1 MKRIG
6 LILIGAAIL
15 FAYSSLYVVYEGQRG
30 IIVRF
35 AAVLK
40 DGNDV
45 TQVNKP
51 GLHLKIPMIDTVRIL
66 DARIQTLDGEPDR
79 FVTSEKKDLI
89 VDSYVK
95 WRIKDFAKYYLRTGG
110 GNKASAENILKQKIS
125 DGLRSS
131 FGTRTISEIVS
142 GERSELM
149 DEALKEASLK
159 AQDIGVELVDMRVKQ
174 IELPQAVRSSIYQ
187 RMRAERLSVAKE
199 HRSKGKEQSEII
211 RADIDAKVAIMLANA
226 DSQARITRGE
236 GDAEAADIY
245 SKTYSK
251 DPEFYSFLRSMDAY
265 KKSFNSTSDI
275 MVVKPDNDFFK
286 YMKNPN
292 AKK

>member
-15 FAYSSLYVVYEGQRG
+15 LVYSSLYVVYEGQRG

-35 AAVLK
+35 SAVLK
-40 DGNDV
+40 DGNDQ
-45 TQVNKP
+45 TQVNAP
-51 GLHLKIPMIDTVRIL
+51 GLHFKVPLIDKVRIL

-95 WRIKDFAKYYLRTGG
+95 WRITDFSTYYLRTGG
-110 GNKASAENILKQKIS
+110 GNKFNAENILKQKIS

-149 DEALKEASLK
+149 SEALNDASEK

-187 RMRAERLSVAKE
+187 RMRAERLAVAKE

-211 RADIDAKVAIMLANA
+211 KADIDSKVAIMLANA
-226 DSQARITRGE
+226 DSEARIIRGE
-236 GDAEAADIY
+236 GDAQAAEIY
-245 SKTYSK
+245 AESYGQ

-265 KKSFNSTSDI
+265 KKSFNNPSDI
-275 MVVKPDNDFFK
+275 MVVQPDNEFFK

-292 AKK
+292 SGK

>member
-1 MKRIG
+1 MKRFG
-6 LILIGAAIL
+6 LILIGAIAL
-15 FAYSSLYVVYEGQRG
+15 FVYSSLYVVYEGQRG

-35 AAVLK
+35 SAVLK
-40 DGNDV
+40 NANDL
-45 TQVNKP
+45 TQVNEP
-51 GLHLKIPMIDTVRIL
+51 GLHLKIPLIDKVRIL

-95 WRIKDFAKYYLRTGG
+95 WRIRDFAKYYLRTSG
-110 GNKASAENILKQKIS
+110 GNKFNAENILKQKIS

-131 FGTRTISEIVS
+131 FGTRTISQIVS

-149 DEALKEASLK
+149 DEALKEASVK

-187 RMRAERLSVAKE
+187 RMRAERLAVAKE

-211 RADIDAKVAIMLANA
+211 KADIDAKVAIMLANA

-236 GDAEAADIY
+236 GDAQAADIY
-245 SKTYSK
+245 STTYNK

-265 KKSFNSTSDI
+265 KKSFNNPSDI

-292 AKK
+292 AK

>member
-1 MKRIG
+1 MKRLV

-15 FAYSSLYVVYEGQRG
+15 CAYSSLYVVYEGQRG

-45 TQVNKP
+45 TKVNSP
-51 GLHLKIPMIDTVRIL
+51 GLHLKVPLIDTVRIL

-149 DEALKEASLK
+149 DEALNDAAIK

-211 RADIDAKVAIMLANA
+211 RADIDSKVAIMLANA

-251 DPEFYSFLRSMDAY
+251 DRRLLHRLHH
-265 KKSFNSTSDI
+265 
-275 MVVKPDNDFFK
+275 V
-286 YMKNPN
+286 
-292 AKK
+292 

>member
-1 MKRIG
+1 MVRIIV
-6 LILIGAAIL
+6 ILLTAAVL
-15 FAYSSLYVVYEGQRG
+15 FAYSSLYVIYEGQRG

-35 AAVLK
+35 SAVLK
-40 DGNDV
+40 DANDQTMV
-45 TQVNKP
+45 VKP
-51 GLHLKIPMIDTVRIL
+51 GLHMKLPLVDSVRVL

-95 WRIKDFAKYYLRTGG
+95 WRIKDFATYYLRTGG
-110 GNKASAENILKQKIS
+110 GNKFNAENILKQKIS

-131 FGTRTISEIVS
+131 FGTRTISQIVS

-149 DEALKEASLK
+149 DEALKEAAEK
-159 AQDIGVELVDMRVKQ
+159 ATDIGVELVDMRVKQ

-187 RMRAERLSVAKE
+187 RMRAERLAVAKE

-245 SKTYSK
+245 ASSYGK
-251 DPEFYSFLRSMDAY
+251 DPEFFSFLRSMDAY
-265 KKSFNSTSDI
+265 KKSFGNSSDV

-292 AKK
+292 AK

>member
-1 MKRIG
+1 MKRFGLIAIG
-6 LILIGAAIL
+6 LIGL
-15 FAYSSLYVVYEGQRG
+15 FLYSSLYVVYEGQRA
-30 IIVRF
+30 IKVRF

-40 DGNDV
+40 DSAGTTAV
-45 TQVNKP
+45 FEP
-51 GLHLKIPMIDTVRIL
+51 GLHFKVPLIDKVRIL

-95 WRIKDFAKYYLRTGG
+95 WRIKDFSTYYLRTGG
-110 GNKASAENILKQKIS
+110 GNKFQAENLLKQKIS

-149 DEALKEASLK
+149 NEALLEASSK
-159 AQDIGVELVDMRVKQ
+159 ATDIGIELVDMRVKQ

-187 RMRAERLSVAKE
+187 RMRAEREAVAKE
-199 HRSKGKEQSEII
+199 HRSKGKEQSEKL
-211 RADIDAKVAIMLANA
+211 RADIDAKVAIMLATA

-236 GDAEAADIY
+236 GDAQAARIY
-245 SKTYSK
+245 ADAYGK
-251 DPEFYSFLRSMDAY
+251 DPEFFSFIRSMDAY
-265 KKSFNSTSDI
+265 KRSFNNNNDI

-286 YMKNPN
+286 YMKNPQSE
-292 AKK
+292 K

>member
-1 MKRIG
+1 MVRIII
-6 LILIGAAIL
+6 ILLSAAVI
-15 FAYSSLYVVYEGQRG
+15 FAYSSLYVIYEGQRG

-35 AAVLK
+35 SAVLK
-40 DGNDV
+40 DANDQTEV
-45 TQVNKP
+45 VKP
-51 GLHLKIPMIDTVRIL
+51 GLHMKLPLFDSVRVL
-66 DARIQTLDGEPDR
+66 DARIQTLDGDPDR

-95 WRIKDFAKYYLRTGG
+95 WRIKDFATYYLRTGG
-110 GNKASAENILKQKIS
+110 GNKFNAENILKQKIS

-131 FGTRTISEIVS
+131 FGTRTISQIVS

-149 DEALKEASLK
+149 DEALKEAAVK

-187 RMRAERLSVAKE
+187 RMRAERLAVAKE

-211 RADIDAKVAIMLANA
+211 RADIDAKVAIMIANA

-245 SKTYSK
+245 AKSYGK
-251 DPEFYSFLRSMDAY
+251 DPEFFSFLRSMDAY
-265 KKSFNSTSDI
+265 KKSFGNSSDV

-292 AKK
+292 AK

>member
-1 MKRIG
+1 MKRFG
-6 LILIGAAIL
+6 LIVITALAFTAYLSL
-15 FAYSSLYVVYEGQRG
+15 FVIYEGQRG
-30 IIVRF
+30 IKIRF

-40 DGNDV
+40 DSSGATEV
-45 TQVNKP
+45 FSP
-51 GLHLKIPMIDTVRIL
+51 GLHFKVPFIDKVRVL

-95 WRIKDFAKYYLRTGG
+95 WRIKDFSAYYLATGG
-110 GNKASAENILKQKIS
+110 GNKFSAENLLKQKVS

-159 AQDIGVELVDMRVKQ
+159 AKDLGIELIDMRVKQ

-187 RMRAERLSVAKE
+187 RMRAERLAVAKE

-211 RADIDAKVAIMLANA
+211 RADIDAKVAIMLSDA
-226 DSQARITRGE
+226 DSKARVTRGE
-236 GDAEAADIY
+236 GDAQAAKIY
-245 SKTYSK
+245 ADTYGK
-251 DPEFYSFLRSMDAY
+251 DPEFFNFLRSMDSY
-265 KKSFNSTSDI
+265 KKSFNSKQDI
-275 MVVKPDNDFFK
+275 LVVKPDSEFFK
-286 YMKNPN
+286 YLNNPN
-292 AKK
+292 SK

>member
-6 LILIGAAIL
+6 LIIIGAAIL
-15 FAYSSLYVVYEGQRG
+15 LGYSSLYVVDEGQRG

-35 AAVLK
+35 SAVLK
-40 DGNDV
+40 DANDL
-45 TQVNKP
+45 TQVNAP
-51 GLHLKIPMIDTVRIL
+51 GLHYKIPLIDKVRIL

-95 WRIKDFAKYYLRTGG
+95 WRITDFSKYYLRTGG
-110 GNKASAENILKQKIS
+110 GNKFNAENILKQKIS

-149 DEALKEASLK
+149 SEALNDASEK

-187 RMRAERLSVAKE
+187 RMRAERLAVAKE

-211 RADIDAKVAIMLANA
+211 RADIDSKVAIMLANA
-226 DSQARITRGE
+226 DSQARITRGD
-236 GDAEAADIY
+236 GDAQAADIY
-245 SKTYSK
+245 SESYGK

-265 KKSFNSTSDI
+265 KKSFNNPSDI
-275 MVVKPDNDFFK
+275 MVIQPDNEFFK
-286 YMKNPN
+286 YMKNPSGG
-292 AKK
+292 K

>member
-1 MKRIG
+1 MVRIIV
-6 LILIGAAIL
+6 ILLTAAVL
-15 FAYSSLYVVYEGQRG
+15 FAYSSLYVIYEGQRG

-35 AAVLK
+35 SAVLK
-40 DGNDV
+40 DANDQTMV
-45 TQVNKP
+45 VKP
-51 GLHLKIPMIDTVRIL
+51 GLHMKLPLVDSVRVL

-95 WRIKDFAKYYLRTGG
+95 WRIKDFATYYLRTGG
-110 GNKASAENILKQKIS
+110 GNKFNAENILKQKIS

-131 FGTRTISEIVS
+131 FGTRTISQIVS

-149 DEALKEASLK
+149 DEALKEAAEK
-159 AQDIGVELVDMRVKQ
+159 ATDIGVELVDMRVKQ

-187 RMRAERLSVAKE
+187 RMRAERLAVAKE

-245 SKTYSK
+245 ANAYGK
-251 DPEFYSFLRSMDAY
+251 DPEFFSFLRSMDAY
-265 KKSFNSTSDI
+265 KKSFGNSSDV

-292 AKK
+292 AK

>member
-1 MKRIG
+1 MVRIIV
-6 LILIGAAIL
+6 ILLTAAVL
-15 FAYSSLYVVYEGQRG
+15 FAYSSLYVIYEGQRG

-35 AAVLK
+35 SAVLK
-40 DGNDV
+40 DANDQTMV
-45 TQVNKP
+45 VKP
-51 GLHLKIPMIDTVRIL
+51 GLHMKLPLVDSVRVL

-95 WRIKDFAKYYLRTGG
+95 WRIKDFATYYLRTGG
-110 GNKASAENILKQKIS
+110 GNKFNAENILKQKIS

-131 FGTRTISEIVS
+131 FGTRTISQIVS

-149 DEALKEASLK
+149 DEALKEAAEK
-159 AQDIGVELVDMRVKQ
+159 ATDIGVELVDMRVKQ

-187 RMRAERLSVAKE
+187 RMRAERLAVAKE

-245 SKTYSK
+245 ANSYGK
-251 DPEFYSFLRSMDAY
+251 DPEFFSFLRSMDAY
-265 KKSFNSTSDI
+265 KKSFGNSSDV

-292 AKK
+292 AK

>member
-45 TQVNKP
+45 TQVNNP

-110 GNKASAENILKQKIS
+110 GNKFNAENILKQKIS

-149 DEALKEASLK
+149 DEALKEASEK
-159 AQDIGVELVDMRVKQ
+159 AKDIGVELVDMRVKQ

-211 RADIDAKVAIMLANA
+211 RADIDSKVAIMLANA

-245 SKTYSK
+245 SKSYNL

-265 KKSFNSTSDI
+265 KKSFSNSSDI

>member
-1 MKRIG
+1 MVRII
-6 LILIGAAIL
+6 LILLSAAII
-15 FAYSSLYVVYEGQRG
+15 FAYSSLYVIYEGERG

-35 AAVLK
+35 SAVLK
-40 DGNDV
+40 DANDQTEV
-45 TQVNKP
+45 VKP
-51 GLHLKIPMIDTVRIL
+51 GLHVKVPFIDSVRVL

-79 FVTSEKKDLI
+79 FVMSEKKDLI

-95 WRIKDFAKYYLRTGG
+95 WRIKDFATYYLRTGG
-110 GNKASAENILKQKIS
+110 GNKFNAENILKQKIS

-131 FGTRTISEIVS
+131 FGTRTISQIVS

-149 DEALKEASLK
+149 DEALRDAAAK
-159 AQDIGVELVDMRVKQ
+159 ATDIGVELVDMRVKQ

-187 RMRAERLSVAKE
+187 RMRAERKAVAKE

-226 DSQARITRGE
+226 DSSARITRGE

-245 SKTYSK
+245 AKAYGK
-251 DPEFYSFLRSMDAY
+251 DPEFFSFLRSMDAY
-265 KKSFNSTSDI
+265 KKSFGNSSDI

-292 AKK
+292 AK

>member
-1 MKRIG
+1 MVRIIV
-6 LILIGAAIL
+6 ILLTAAVL
-15 FAYSSLYVVYEGQRG
+15 FAYSSLYVIYEGQRG

-35 AAVLK
+35 SAVLK
-40 DGNDV
+40 DANDQTMV
-45 TQVNKP
+45 VKP
-51 GLHLKIPMIDTVRIL
+51 GLHMKLPLVDSVRVL

-95 WRIKDFAKYYLRTGG
+95 WRIKDFATYYLRTGG
-110 GNKASAENILKQKIS
+110 GNKFNAENILKQKIS

-131 FGTRTISEIVS
+131 FGTRTISQIVS

-149 DEALKEASLK
+149 DEALKEAAEK
-159 AQDIGVELVDMRVKQ
+159 ATDIGVELVDMRVKQ

-187 RMRAERLSVAKE
+187 RMRAERLAVAKE

-226 DSQARITRGE
+226 DSAARITRGE

-245 SKTYSK
+245 ANAYGK
-251 DPEFYSFLRSMDAY
+251 DPEFFSFLRSMDAY
-265 KKSFNSTSDI
+265 KKSFGNSSDV

-292 AKK
+292 AK

>member
-1 MKRIG
+1 MKRLG

-45 TQVNKP
+45 TQVNSP
-51 GLHLKIPMIDTVRIL
+51 GLHFKVPLIDTVRIL

-110 GNKASAENILKQKIS
+110 GNKSSAENILKQKIS

-149 DEALKEASLK
+149 DEALNDAAVK

-211 RADIDAKVAIMLANA
+211 RADIDSKVAIMLANA

-265 KKSFNSTSDI
+265 KKSFSSTSDI
-275 MVVKPDNDFFK
+275 MVVKPDNEFFK

-292 AKK
+292 GTK

>member
-1 MKRIG
+1 MVRIII
-6 LILIGAAIL
+6 ILLSAAVI
-15 FAYSSLYVVYEGQRG
+15 FAYSSLYVIYEGQRG

-35 AAVLK
+35 SAVLK
-40 DGNDV
+40 DANDQTEV
-45 TQVNKP
+45 VKP
-51 GLHLKIPMIDTVRIL
+51 GLHMKLPLFDSVRVL
-66 DARIQTLDGEPDR
+66 DARIQTLDGDPDR

-95 WRIKDFAKYYLRTGG
+95 WRIKDFATYYLRTSG
-110 GNKASAENILKQKIS
+110 GNKFNAENILKQKIS

-131 FGTRTISEIVS
+131 FGTRTISQIVS

-149 DEALKEASLK
+149 DEALKEAAVK
-159 AQDIGVELVDMRVKQ
+159 AEDIGVELVDMRVKQ

-187 RMRAERLSVAKE
+187 RMRAERLAVAKE

-236 GDAEAADIY
+236 GDAEAAGIY
-245 SKTYSK
+245 ANSYGK
-251 DPEFYSFLRSMDAY
+251 DPEFFSFLRSMDAY
-265 KKSFNSTSDI
+265 KKSFGNSSDV

-292 AKK
+292 AK

>member
-6 LILIGAAIL
+6 LIIIGAAIL
-15 FAYSSLYVVYEGQRG
+15 LGYSSLYVVDEGQRG

-35 AAVLK
+35 SAVLK
-40 DGNDV
+40 DANDV
-45 TQVNKP
+45 TQVNAP
-51 GLHLKIPMIDTVRIL
+51 GLHYKIPMIDKVRIL

-95 WRIKDFAKYYLRTGG
+95 WRITDFSKYYLRTGG
-110 GNKASAENILKQKIS
+110 GNKFSAENILKQKIS

-149 DEALKEASLK
+149 SEALNDASEK

-187 RMRAERLSVAKE
+187 RMRAERKAVAKE

-211 RADIDAKVAIMLANA
+211 RADIDSKVAIMLASA
-226 DSQARITRGE
+226 DSEARITRGD
-236 GDAEAADIY
+236 GDAQAANIY
-245 SKTYSK
+245 SKSYGK

-265 KKSFNSTSDI
+265 KKSFNNPSDI
-275 MVVKPDNDFFK
+275 MVIQPDNEFFK

-292 AKK
+292 GGK

>member
-6 LILIGAAIL
+6 LIIIGAAIL
-15 FAYSSLYVVYEGQRG
+15 LGYSSLYVVDEGQRG

-35 AAVLK
+35 SAVLK
-40 DGNDV
+40 DANDL
-45 TQVNKP
+45 TQVNAP
-51 GLHLKIPMIDTVRIL
+51 GLHYKIPMIDKVRIL

-95 WRIKDFAKYYLRTGG
+95 WRITDFSKYYLRTGG
-110 GNKASAENILKQKIS
+110 GNKFNAENILKQKIS

-149 DEALKEASLK
+149 SEALNDASEK

-187 RMRAERLSVAKE
+187 RMRAERLAVAKE

-211 RADIDAKVAIMLANA
+211 RADIDSKVAIMLANA
-226 DSQARITRGE
+226 DSQARITRGD
-236 GDAEAADIY
+236 GDAQAADIY
-245 SKTYSK
+245 SESYGK

-265 KKSFNSTSDI
+265 KKSFNNPSDI
-275 MVVKPDNDFFK
+275 MVIQPDNEFFK
-286 YMKNPN
+286 YMKNPSGG
-292 AKK
+292 K

>member
-1 MKRIG
+1 MKRTG
-6 LILIGAAIL
+6 LIIIGALIL
-15 FAYSSLYVVYEGQRG
+15 VAYSSLYVVYEGQRG

-45 TQVNKP
+45 TKVNAP
-51 GLHLKIPMIDTVRIL
+51 GLHMKIPLIDKVRIL

-95 WRIKDFAKYYLRTGG
+95 WRIKDFATYYLRTSG
-110 GNKASAENILKQKIS
+110 GNKANAENILEQKIS

-131 FGTRTISEIVS
+131 FGTRTIPQIVS

-149 DEALKEASLK
+149 DEALKGAAEK
-159 AQDIGVELVDMRVKQ
+159 AKDIGVELVDMRVKQ

-187 RMRAERLSVAKE
+187 RMRAERLAVAKE

-211 RADIDAKVAIMLANA
+211 KADIDSKVAIMLANA
-226 DSQARITRGE
+226 DSEARITRGE
-236 GDAEAADIY
+236 GDALAADIY
-245 SKTYSK
+245 SKSYSQ

-265 KKSFNSTSDI
+265 KKSFNNPSDM
-275 MVVKPDNDFFK
+275 MVVKPDNEFFK